1 MSRLLFEPIMIE
13 PCQVYEYSIEKL
25 LELFAEHSK
34 ASPKEIAAKLHS
46 LYFKEY
52 FGCIGAETIVV
63 ENEYV
68 DRDYLEDYAE
78 YYVRCFREYK
88 RKCVRLH
95 FFKAA
100 FSLEDFLNCL
110 LGNSDSLSPE
120 LLQTNYLGFIVLKP
134 LPRTIIGR
142 TCLKTYPHDGR
153 RYFPA
158 TRCYVANLFGL
169 NLTVKSSLAFQEQD
183 SVVAA
188 CATSALWSIFQAT
201 GQMFQHPIPSPS
213 AITSQATEMLTKDQ
227 RAFPSSGL
235 TSIEMAHAIKS
246 VGLEPYLINAANH
259 YLLKA
264 TLYAYLHAGIPMM
277 FGFHLVDV
285 SSSNTQVIGKHAV
298 AITGYSLG
306 HAPVAFAGTN
316 FLLKATRIDKIYVHD
331 DQVGPF
337 SRMVF
342 DEQLLTPPDG
352 TQELSILTSWLDNGG
367 SIGGKRAISDILL
380 IPLYHKIRIP
390 FGVVHDIILEF
401 DYLLKSVISK
411 VIPDLIPIFQRA
423 EWDIYLISVNDLKK
437 EISDSVNLD
446 AAIRRDIL
454 MRRFPRFLWRA
465 SLIVDERIN
474 LDFLFD
480 ATDIEQG
487 ALFVCAIDNDTE
499 LTGLLRILF
508 NMDEIE
514 SLFGSSPAW
523 SIVDWFKSTIRE

>member
-1 MSRLLFEPIMIE
+1 MVDLCE
-13 PCQVYEYSIEKL
+13 VYEYSIEKL
-25 LELFAEHSK
+25 LELFVKSSK
-34 ASPKEIAAKLHS
+34 APSKKIEAKLHS
-46 LYFKEY
+46 IYFREY
-52 FGCIGAETIVV
+52 FNCIGAKAIVV

-78 YYVRCFREYK
+78 YYVRCFQDYP
-88 RKCVRLH
+88 RKCTRLH

-100 FSLEDFLNCL
+100 FSFDDFSNCL
-110 LGNSDSLSPE
+110 VGNSDSLSLE

-142 TCLKTYPHDGR
+142 TCLITYPCDER

-169 NLTVKSSLAFQEQD
+169 NLKVQHSLAFQEQD

-201 GQMFQHPIPSPS
+201 GQLFQHPIPSPS
-213 AITSQATEMLTKDQ
+213 AITTQATEILTKDQ
-227 RAFPSSGL
+227 RAFPSPGL

-246 VGLEPYLINAANH
+246 VGLEPYLVNAANH

-264 TLYAYLHAGIPMM
+264 TLYAYLRAGIPMM
-277 FGFHLVDV
+277 FGFHLIDV
-285 SSSNTQVIGKHAV
+285 SASSPEVIGKHAV

-306 HAPVAFAGTN
+306 RAQATFLESMG

-337 SRMVF
+337 SRMEF
-342 DEQLLTPPDG
+342 DDQTIQFKDG
-352 TQELSILTSWLDNGG
+352 SQALSILTSWQGNDGN
-367 SIGGKRAISDILL
+367 IGGKRAVSDILL

-390 FGVVHDIILEF
+390 FGVVHDIVLGF
-401 DYLLKSVISK
+401 DSLLKSVISQ
-411 VIPDLIPIFQRA
+411 VIPDLMPIFQQA

-437 EISDSVNLD
+437 EVFNSVNLNTE
-446 AAIRRDIL
+446 IRRNIL
-454 MRRFPRFLWRA
+454 MQSFPRYLWRA
-465 SLIVDERIN
+465 LLIFDGGIKID
-474 LDFLFD
+474 LLFD

-487 ALFVCAIDNDTE
+487 AFFLCAIDHDKE
-499 LTGLLRILF
+499 LTVLLQILF
-508 NMDEIE
+508 KMDGIE
-514 SLFGSSPAW
+514 SLFDSSPAW
-523 SIVDWFKSTIRE
+523 HIVAWFRMNS

>member
-1 MSRLLFEPIMIE
+1 MSIPSRNYLSFL
-13 PCQVYEYSIEKL
+13 QSIQR
-25 LELFAEHSK
+25 HH
-34 ASPKEIAAKLHS
+34 KEIKAKLHA
-46 LYFKEY
+46 LYFREY
-52 FGCIGAETIVV
+52 FGRIGAKTIVV

-78 YYVRCFREYK
+78 YYVRCFQEYP
-88 RKCVRLH
+88 RKCTRLH
-95 FFKAA
+95 FFKVA
-100 FSLEDFLNCL
+100 FSSEDFSNCL
-110 LGNSDSLSPE
+110 LGNGDSLSLE

-142 TCLKTYPHDGR
+142 TCLITYPCDGR
-153 RYFPA
+153 RHFPA

-169 NLTVKSSLAFQEQD
+169 NLKVLHSLAFQEQD

-201 GQMFQHPIPSPS
+201 GQLFQHPIPSPS
-213 AITSQATEMLTKDQ
+213 AITSQATEILTKDQ
-227 RAFPSSGL
+227 RAFPSPGL

-246 VGLEPYLINAANH
+246 VGLEPYLVNAANH

-264 TLYAYLHAGIPMM
+264 TLYAYLRAGIPMM

-285 SSSNTQVIGKHAV
+285 SGSDSQVIGKHAV

-306 HAPVAFAGTN
+306 HAQATFLESMG

-331 DQVGPF
+331 DQVGLF

-342 DEQLLTPPDG
+342 DGQTIQFQDG
-352 TQELSILTSWLDNGG
+352 SQALSILTSWQGNDGN
-367 SIGGKRAISDILL
+367 IGGKRAGSDILL

-390 FGVVHDIILEF
+390 FGVIHDIVLGF
-401 DYLLKSVISK
+401 DNLLKTLISA
-411 VIPDLIPIFQRA
+411 VIPERMPIFQQA
-423 EWDIYLISVNDLKK
+423 EWDIYLISVNDLKN
-437 EISDSVNLD
+437 EVFETLNLNMD
-446 AAIRRDIL
+446 NRRSLL
-454 MRRFPRFLWRA
+454 MRSFPRFLWRA
-465 SLIVDERIN
+465 SLIVDASIK
-474 LDFLFD
+474 LDLLFD

-487 ALFVCAIDNDTE
+487 AFFLCAIDYDTE
-499 LTGLLRILF
+499 LTGLFRILF

-523 SIVDWFKSTIRE
+523 PIVAWFREKL

>member
-1 MSRLLFEPIMIE
+1 MSE
-13 PCQVYEYSIEKL
+13 PCEVHGYSIEKL

-34 ASPKEIAAKLHS
+34 ASSKKIEAKLHAI
-46 LYFKEY
+46 YFREY
-52 FGCIGAETIVV
+52 FNCISAKTIIV

-78 YYVRCFREYK
+78 YYVRCFRDYP
-88 RKCVRLH
+88 RKCTRLH
-95 FFKAA
+95 FFKVA
-100 FSLEDFLNCL
+100 FSSEDFSNSL
-110 LGNSDSLSPE
+110 LGNSDSLSLE
-120 LLQTNYLGFIVLKP
+120 TLQTNYLGFIVLKP

-142 TCLKTYPHDGR
+142 TCLITYPCDGR
-153 RYFPA
+153 RHFPA

-169 NLTVKSSLAFQEQD
+169 NLKVQHSLAFQEQD

-201 GQMFQHPIPSPS
+201 GQLFQHPIPSPS
-213 AITSQATEMLTKDQ
+213 AITSQATEILTKDQ
-227 RAFPSSGL
+227 RAFPSPGL

-246 VGLEPYLINAANH
+246 VGLEPYLVNAANH

-264 TLYAYLHAGIPMM
+264 TLYAYLRAGIPMM
-277 FGFHLVDV
+277 FGFHLIDV
-285 SSSNTQVIGKHAV
+285 SGSESQVIGKHAV

-306 HAPVAFAGTN
+306 YSQSTFFENTG
-316 FLLKATRIDKIYVHD
+316 FLLKATKVDKIYVHD

-342 DEQLLTPPDG
+342 DEQLITLILPDG
-352 TQELSILTSWLDNGG
+352 KRKQEVSILTSWQGNDG
-367 SIGGKRAISDILL
+367 SVGGKRAISDILL

-390 FGVVHDIILEF
+390 FGAIHDIVFGF
-401 DYLLKSVISK
+401 DSLLKSVISQ
-411 VIPDLIPIFQRA
+411 VIPALMPIFQQA

-437 EISDSVNLD
+437 EIFGSVNLNTE
-446 AAIRRDIL
+446 IRKKIL
-454 MRRFPRFLWRA
+454 MHSFPRFLWRA
-465 SLIVDERIN
+465 SLI
-474 LDFLFD
+474 LDGGMKLDLLFD

-487 ALFVCAIDNDTE
+487 AFFLCVIDYDKE

-514 SLFGSSPAW
+514 SLFDSSPAW
-523 SIVDWFKSTIRE
+523 PIVAWFRENL